1 MSGRE
6 SCLVGA
12 VSTLT
17 KGSTAGLATA
27 AEKEGRVP
35 SKRLFRPRGLRWEIL
50 GNLLVVSAFA
60 LLLTGVGVCFI
71 HGDQMLEQSLPLEQV
86 YAGSN
91 RMARFL
97 VLYAGA
103 GMAVLLVCGTILV
116 SRTTVR
122 PLEKM
127 VEVVQAVAEGDLDR
141 RVPFSGTNE
150 MGQLAQAFNRMA
162 DRLKA
167 QQKTLNEH
175 VKALQKMNRQLKQ
188 SQQEVIQSE
197 KLASVGLLAAGL
209 AHEIGNPLSAILGY
223 VGILQQGVEDHQER
237 DEYLR
242 RVEKEIY
249 RIHRIVMDLQ
259 EYSRPV
265 PREVR
270 LVDLGKI
277 VRDTVR
283 LVSAQRDFREI
294 VFDLHL
300 AHGLPPVKADAGQLQ
315 QVFVNLFLNAR
326 DALDGRGRIRI
337 SCQRTRFAFPPGA
350 AGPLPPRRKDDPEGL
365 DFRFLRRE
373 DPTRGFPFLEGQ
385 ELVEVE
391 VADEGAGIAPE
402 HLPRVFDPFFT
413 TKEVG
418 KGTGLGLSVSQR
430 IVESFH
436 GDIRIESRLGQG
448 TTVRLRLPA
457 HESDSG
463 EEAPQD
469 GEKHS
474 DC

>member
-1 MSGRE
+1 M
-6 SCLVGA
+6 
-12 VSTLT
+12 
-17 KGSTAGLATA
+17 
-27 AEKEGRVP
+27 P
-35 SKRLFRPRGLRWEIL
+35 PKRLPRPRGLRWEIL
-50 GNLLVVSAFA
+50 SNLLVVSAFA
-60 LLLTGVGVCFI
+60 LLLTGLGVCVI
-71 HGDQMLEQSLPLEQV
+71 HGDQMLEQRFPLEQI
-86 YAGSN
+86 YAGSS
-91 RMARFL
+91 RMVRFL
-97 VLYAGA
+97 LLYVGA

-127 VEVVQAVAEGDLDR
+127 VEAVQAVAEGDLDR
-141 RVPFSGTNE
+141 RVPFFGTNE

-167 QQKTLNEH
+167 QQKALNEH
-175 VKALQKMNRQLKQ
+175 VKALQKMNRELKQ

-223 VGILQQGVEDHQER
+223 VGMLQQGVEDPDER
-237 DEYLR
+237 EEYLR

-249 RIHRIVMDLQ
+249 RIHRIVRDLQ

-265 PREVR
+265 HLEVR
-270 LVDLGKI
+270 LVDLAKI

-294 VFDLHL
+294 SFELDL
-300 AHGLPPVKADAGQLQ
+300 AQGLPLVRADEGQLQ
-315 QVFVNLFLNAR
+315 QVLVNLFLNGR
-326 DALDGRGRIRI
+326 DALNGRGRMRVR
-337 SCQRTRFAFPPGA
+337 CRRTQFAFPPGPERA
-350 AGPLPPRRKDDPEGL
+350 LPPRRKDDPEGA
-365 DFRFLRRE
+365 DFRFLRSE
-373 DPTRGFPFLEGQ
+373 DPTRTFPFLEGQ

-418 KGTGLGLSVSQR
+418 RGTGLGLSVSQR

-436 GDIRIESRLGQG
+436 GDIRIESTLGQG
-448 TTVRLRLPA
+448 TVVRVRLPA

-463 EEAPQD
+463 EEAP
-469 GEKHS
+469 
-474 DC
+474 

>member
-1 MSGRE
+1 M
-6 SCLVGA
+6 
-12 VSTLT
+12 
-17 KGSTAGLATA
+17 
-27 AEKEGRVP
+27 P
-35 SKRLFRPRGLRWEIL
+35 SKRFSRPSGLRWEIL

-60 LLLTGVGVCFI
+60 LLLTGVGVCVI
-71 HGDQMLEQSLPLEQV
+71 HGDQMLEQRLPAEQI
-86 YAGSN
+86 YAGSS
-91 RMARFL
+91 RIARFL
-97 VLYAGA
+97 VLYVGA
-103 GMAVLLVCGTILV
+103 GLAVLLVCGTLLV

-122 PLEKM
+122 PLERM
-127 VEVVQAVAEGDLDR
+127 VEVVQAVADGDLDR

-162 DRLKA
+162 DRLRA

-175 VKALQKMNRQLKQ
+175 VKALQKMNRELKR

-223 VGILQQGVEDHQER
+223 VGMLQQGVEDPGER
-237 DEYLR
+237 EEYLR

-265 PREVR
+265 PREIR
-270 LVDLGKI
+270 LVDVGTI

-294 VFDLHL
+294 DFVLHL
-300 AHGLPPVKADAGQLQ
+300 ERGLPLVKADAGQLQ
-315 QVFVNLFLNAR
+315 QVLVNLFLNAR
-326 DALDGRGRIRI
+326 DALAGKGKIQVRCR
-337 SCQRTRFAFPPGA
+337 RTRFAFPL
-350 AGPLPPRRKDDPEGL
+350 GPKSLLAPRRKDDPEGV

-373 DPTRGFPFLEGQ
+373 SPTRALPFLEGQ
-385 ELVEVE
+385 DLVEVE

-418 KGTGLGLSVSQR
+418 RGTGLGLSVSQR

-436 GDIRIESRLGQG
+436 GDIRIESRPGQG
-448 TTVRLRLPA
+448 TTVKFRLPA
-457 HESDSG
+457 HESDAG

-469 GEKHS
+469 DETRS